1 VANPEKTAMNYAVL
15 FAVGILGMFVAHLLA
30 FLATQAMGATNTVL
44 PYWWGYPFVFPALAS
59 VWVHWKRSFWLTTA
73 IVVCLAPVLY
83 FTWYA
88 ANSVPSSLGSHP
100 FTILFVTFAT
110 TTVIAF
116 LAARRDQPPTT

>member
-1 VANPEKTAMNYAVL
+1 MAKPEKTVMNYSIL

-30 FLATQAMGATNTVL
+30 FLATQATGAANTVL
-44 PYWWGYPFVFPALAS
+44 PYWWGYPLVFPALAS

-88 ANSVPSSLGSHP
+88 ANSVPSSLGSRP

-110 TTVIAF
+110 TTVISF
-116 LAARRDQPPTT
+116 LAARREQPLET

>member
-1 VANPEKTAMNYAVL
+1 MANPEKTAMNYAVL

-100 FTILFVTFAT
+100 FTILFVTFAA
-110 TTVIAF
+110 TTVISF
-116 LAARRDQPPTT
+116 LAARRDHLPTT